1 MDSGDDTEKKGT
13 QKKKLSYMNKESEKK
28 KTIDIPI

>member
-28 KTIDIPI
+28 NY